1 MTQLD
6 RTGASAVKILFLLA
20 LTTMLAGGGVSYI
33 MLSGQPDGTPH
44 SVLIERG
51 KSAATIAELLAA
63 EGVIA
68 HPKLFRF
75 VLRLTDAD
83 KKIRAGEFQFRKNM
97 RALDAMKVLYYSEPV
112 LHAITIPEGWNT
124 RQIAAGLARAGL
136 ADEKK
141 FLSIAQSRL
150 AAEKHG
156 FNAPHLEGFLFPTT
170 YQFSRI
176 DGEGRIIEQMV
187 GQFKK
192 AVEKGLAREA
202 TAKGYTLEQILTLS
216 SIIERE
222 TGNASERELVS
233 SVFHNRLR
241 KRMRLQSDPTT
252 IYGIDNFN
260 GNLTKEDLRRYTPYN
275 TYVIFGLPPGPIAN
289 PGVASIR
296 AALNPATTD
305 YLYFVSNNQGK
316 HIFSKDYRQHSRNVT
331 NTQGRPKK
339 PPTRLRHRR

>member
-1 MTQLD
+1 MMQLD
-6 RTGASAVKILFLLA
+6 RIGGSVVKILILLA
-20 LTTMLAGGGVSYI
+20 LTTMLAGGGASYI
-33 MLSGQPDGTPH
+33 LLSGERDGAPH

-51 KSAATIAELLAA
+51 KSAGTIAELLAA
-63 EGVIA
+63 EGVIS

-75 VLRLTDAD
+75 ALRLTEGD
-83 KKIRAGEFQFRKNM
+83 KRIRAGEFQFRKNM
-97 RALDAMKVLYYSEPV
+97 RALDAMNILYYSEPL
-112 LHAITIPEGWNT
+112 LHAITIPEGWNI
-124 RQIAAGLARAGL
+124 RQIAAGLARARL
-136 ADEKK
+136 ADEQK
-141 FLSIAQSRL
+141 FLSIAQSKI

-192 AVEKGLAREA
+192 AVEKGLDQEA
-202 TAKGYTLEQILTLS
+202 AAQGYTLEQILTLA
-216 SIIERE
+216 SIIEKE
-222 TGNASERELVS
+222 TGDASERELVS
-233 SVFHNRLR
+233 SVFHNRLK

-260 GNLTKEDLRRYTPYN
+260 GNLTKEDLRRYSPYN

-296 AALNPATTD
+296 AALNPANTD

-316 HIFSKDYRQHSRNVT
+316 HIFSRDYRQHSRNVT
-331 NTQGRPKK
+331 NTQGRLKRPQ
-339 PPTRLRHRR
+339 TRSRKRR